1 MTIRETVN
9 ATKQRYGDKDLMKV
23 IGDASRVI
31 VAKGKKT
38 VEFDMAKDPPK
49 EADLGKACL
58 GPSGN
63 LRAPAIRKGKTW
75 VIGFHADTYDE
86 LF

>member
-23 IGDASRVI
+23 LGDATRVI

-38 VEFDMAKDPPK
+38 VEFDLAKDPPK
-49 EADLGKACL
+49 KADLVNACL

-63 LRAPAIRKGKTW
+63 LRAPALRKRKTW